1 MWDQKP
7 SFTLEIGNFSNKE
20 AVIASNVFEAGGC
33 EW

>member
-1 MWDQKP
+1 MSDQKP
-7 SFTLEIGNFSNKE
+7 CFTLEIGNFSTKE